1 MYSSVQ
7 KSVPKKKKN
16 KRKSFKKY
24 VQTYHTINIKN
35 RLNQTTSGIFS
46 TSSVNLLSSGL
57 SITAAAS
64 LGVSI

>member
-16 KRKSFKKY
+16 KQKSFKKY
-24 VQTYHTINIKN
+24 VQTYHKIN

-46 TSSVNLLSSGL
+46 ASVILLSSGL
-57 SITAAAS
+57 STTAVVSSSS